1 MKFKNVELISKNGID
16 KKIESVDI
24 DELTKE
30 EYVMLRNLGLG
41 DQLSPHKTSMTL
53 NEIEIK
59 LDIFGKVSISQG
71 FYVLIN

>member
-41 DQLSPHKTSMTL
+41 DQLSHKTSMTL

-71 FYVLIN
+71 FYILIN